1 MGTVERRQREREQRY
16 DDILGAA
23 KRIFFT
29 KGFNDTTMDDIAN
42 EAELSKGTLYLYFR
56 NKEDLAHAIM
66 YESFH
71 YLKEKMDSAIRGGG
85 SGMERIRRIVGIIP
99 EYYTNHADYFDF
111 ARNIDYKI
119 TSQAEESNMAP
130 QCMRIIDEIIDMLIA
145 VLQDGK
151 EDGTIRGDIE
161 PEKMAIL
168 CANIVTSFMK
178 QLSVLGDIINQ
189 RGQYEPRELLEHM
202 LELMV
207 RSL

>member
-16 DDILGAA
+16 EDILGAA
-23 KRIFFT
+23 KSIFFS
-29 KGFNDTTMDDIAN
+29 KGFTETTMDDIAN
-42 EAELSKGTLYLYFR
+42 EAELSKGTLYLYFK

-66 YESFH
+66 YESFKI
-71 YLKEKMDSAIRGGG
+71 LKEKIESALRAGG
-85 SGMERIRRIVGIIP
+85 SGMEKIRRIVSIIP
-99 EYYTNHADYFDF
+99 EYYTDHADYFEF

-119 TSQAEESNMAP
+119 TSQAEESNMAA
-130 QCMRIIDEIIDMLIA
+130 QCMRIIDEIIDMLIG

-151 EDGTIRGDIE
+151 EDGTVRGDIE

-189 RGQYEPRELLEHM
+189 RGHYEPRELL
-202 LELMV
+202 
-207 RSL
+207 